1 MSLFDSEA
9 CDQFEGSLSAMKT
22 AYSGRG
28 SVSLGVVL
36 ECRSLYG
43 SAISVKALRAA
54 VCTLIGLTFLA
65 RLPAAAASPAG
76 LASPPVHPFQRS
88 ELLAPQP
95 VRIAQG
101 ADGRRV
107 IVNETS
113 VQHARRFAA
122 DLLPVPDLPGLP
134 SGGLEPIIR
143 RHCEARHLDPR
154 LVRAVIQVESGYNHR
169 ARSNKGAMGLMQLMP
184 DTAVE
189 LAVFHPYDVDEN
201 LRGGT
206 AYLRQLID
214 TFQGSLEM
222 ALAAYN
228 AGPGAVERHHGVPPY
243 PDTVDYVQRV
253 MALYRGDGLSPS
265 MQWQWHAGRRPA
277 PYVTRGASG
286 RLLLTTSLPGSR

>member
-1 MSLFDSEA
+1 
-9 CDQFEGSLSAMKT
+9 MKT
-22 AYSGRG
+22 TLSGSG
-28 SVSLGVVL
+28 SVGSYGWFWERRVVL
-36 ECRSLYG
+36 QCRSHYG

-54 VCTLIGLTFLA
+54 VCTLIGLTSLA

-88 ELLAPQP
+88 EVLAPQP

-122 DLLPVPDLPGLP
+122 DLLPVPDVPGLP

-214 TFQGSLEM
+214 AFRGSLEM

-253 MALYRGDGLSPS
+253 MALYRGDGPQPS

>member
-1 MSLFDSEA
+1 
-9 CDQFEGSLSAMKT
+9 MKT
-22 AYSGRG
+22 APSYGWLWKWR
-28 SVSLGVVL
+28 VVL
-36 ECRSLYG
+36 QCPSHYG
-43 SAISVKALRAA
+43 SAISVKAVRAA
-54 VCTLIGLTFLA
+54 VCTLIGLTSLA
-65 RLPAAAASPAG
+65 LLPATAASPAS
-76 LASPPVHPFQRS
+76 LASPRLHPFQRS

-95 VRIAQG
+95 VHIAQG
-101 ADGRRV
+101 ADGRKV
-107 IVNETS
+107 IFSETS

-143 RHCEARHLDPR
+143 RHCEARHLDQR

-184 DTAVE
+184 GTAVE

-214 TFQGSLEM
+214 AFPGSLEM
-222 ALAAYN
+222 AIAAYN

-243 PDTVDYVQRV
+243 PDTVDYVKRV
-253 MALYRGDGLSPS
+253 MALYRGDGLPGSAS
-265 MQWQWHAGRRPA
+265 WQWHSGRRPA
-277 PYVTRGASG
+277 PFVTRGASG

>member
-1 MSLFDSEA
+1 
-9 CDQFEGSLSAMKT
+9 MKKT
-22 AYSGRG
+22 TFNIGWLRNGRA
-28 SVSLGVVL
+28 VL

-43 SAISVKALRAA
+43 SANSVKAMRAA
-54 VCTLIGLTFLA
+54 VCTLFGLTSLA
-65 RLPAAAASPAG
+65 LAQLPATAASPAT
-76 LASPPVHPFQRS
+76 LASSGVHPFQRS
-88 ELLAPQP
+88 DLLSRPQS
-95 VRIAQG
+95 VRIAEG
-101 ADGRRV
+101 ADGRKL
-107 IVNETS
+107 IVNENS

-143 RHCEARHLDPR
+143 RHSEARHLDPR

-169 ARSNKGAMGLMQLMP
+169 ARSNRGAMGLMQLMP

-189 LAVFHPYDVDEN
+189 LAVDHPYDVDEN

-214 TFQGSLEM
+214 TFAGSLEM

-243 PDTVDYVQRV
+243 PDTVDYVKRV
-253 MALYRGDGLSPS
+253 MALYQGGLPQSVA
-265 MQWQWHAGRRPA
+265 WQWHPGRRPA
-277 PYVTRGASG
+277 PHVTRGASG